1 MFEKPRRPGGNI
13 ASAENRPT
21 PSKIDMGEPGHIEY
35 TSKLAKTDEP
45 IQRLF
50 NCMEKTVEES

>member
-1 MFEKPRRPGGNI
+1 VGWIWGSLPGY
-13 ASAENRPT
+13 
-21 PSKIDMGEPGHIEY
+21 IEY